1 MLLLFVFF
9 TAIQAVLYS
18 MIKTNPTTI
27 RKGILNHLQK
37 LQGQIDA
44 LPTYKAQV
52 KEAKVLWQNKKK
64 TNPQKAAF
72 NRVEKELQKIAIGD
86 KHYCNYCEANLGTTI
101 EHIYP
106 RGLFPN
112 KTFVWENFLWTCK
125 QCNGKHKVSQFQIF
139 KNTNSSEIINLV
151 KDYSF
156 VRPSN
161 EDAVFINPRVENP
174 LDYLQLDLENGL
186 FEIKETN
193 PDARAY
199 KRAFYTI
206 ETLQLNARKGLVA
219 NRQKAYQNYQHLL
232 QQYID
237 IQKST
242 SSEALMAIFS
252 LSNNVKK
259 APWEEQKKL
268 ASLEL
273 QTIFSNQAHPSVWK
287 EMQRQ
292 VASIPSL
299 KKLFQQV
306 PETLDWA

>member
-1 MLLLFVFF
+1 
-9 TAIQAVLYS
+9 
-18 MIKTNPTTI
+18 MIKTTPSTI

-72 NRVEKELQKIAIGD
+72 NRVEKELQKLAIGANN
-86 KHYCNYCEANLGTTI
+86 YCNYCEANVGTTI

-125 QCNGKHKVSQFQIF
+125 QCNGKHKISQFQIF
-139 KNTNSSEIINLV
+139 KNPHTAEIINLV

-156 VRPSN
+156 VRPPN
-161 EDAVFINPRVENP
+161 EDAVFVNPRIENP
-174 LDYLQLDLENGL
+174 LDYLQLDLESGL
-186 FEIKETN
+186 FETKEKDSHT
-193 PDARAY
+193 RAY
-199 KRAFYTI
+199 QRAVYTI
-206 ETLQLNARKGLVA
+206 ETLQLNTRKGLVA
-219 NRQKAYQNYQHLL
+219 NRQKAYQNYQDLL

-237 IQKST
+237 IQHCI
-242 SSEALMAIFS
+242 SSEALIAIFPV
-252 LSNNVKK
+252 SNNTKR
-259 APWEEQKKL
+259 APWVEQKKL
-268 ASLEL
+268 ANLEFK
-273 QTIFSNQAHPSVWK
+273 TMFFNQNHPTVWK

-292 VASIPSL
+292 NTVLPSL

-306 PETLDWA
+306 PEALTWAKKNTQIMV